1 MLCWRGA
8 PKHPPPPA
16 RPALSSSSR
25 RAVRGRPP
33 TRSAKAGTPA
43 GAWEPLTL
51 RFPEAVQIEVADAE
65 ESHAQEAL
73 GATDRKGSG
82 RKETNSPRLQSPQ
95 SGGLP
100 GPGHT
105 TTAPTSE
112 PPPGAT
118 VPPGLRR
125 PGRPRVG
132 SRRGY
137 SGWASRGSHSR
148 RPGLS
153 QLDIAICLWRQLHSK
168 FTPFF
173 PPHPHPRASRS
184 RPCSGPMSAQG
195 CSAQKLAIRGL
206 GTECEADA
214 QRSEIPAVSELEAFA
229 ALNFAN
235 EISPDPHP
243 FLPEF
248 FPCAQRGSR
257 GLKALAREPLWFR
270 TKPPLS
276 SPPPEL

>member
-1 MLCWRGA
+1 M
-8 PKHPPPPA
+8 
-16 RPALSSSSR
+16 LSSSSR

-33 TRSAKAGTPA
+33 TRSAEAGTPA

-132 SRRGY
+132 SRRAYG
-137 SGWASRGSHSR
+137 GWASRGSHSR

-153 QLDIAICLWRQLHSK
+153 QLDLAICLWPAATLQVHS
-168 FTPFF
+168 
-173 PPHPHPRASRS
+173 
-184 RPCSGPMSAQG
+184 
-195 CSAQKLAIRGL
+195 L
-206 GTECEADA
+206 
-214 QRSEIPAVSELEAFA
+214 
-229 ALNFAN
+229 
-235 EISPDPHP
+235 
-243 FLPEF
+243 
-248 FPCAQRGSR
+248 
-257 GLKALAREPLWFR
+257 
-270 TKPPLS
+270 LS
-276 SPPPEL
+276 SPPSPKSEPEPTLFRPNECPGMFCSEARDPRPGNGMRGRCPAIGNTSGL

>member
-112 PPPGAT
+112 PPPG
-118 VPPGLRR
+118 
-125 PGRPRVG
+125 
-132 SRRGY
+132 
-137 SGWASRGSHSR
+137 SHS
-148 RPGLS
+148 S
-153 QLDIAICLWRQLHSK
+153 
-168 FTPFF
+168 
-173 PPHPHPRASRS
+173 S
-184 RPCSGPMSAQG
+184 RPAEAWPSQSWEPPWLQWVGFSGVAFSPAWPLPAG
-195 CSAQKLAIRGL
+195 PRDLPLA
-206 GTECEADA
+206 
-214 QRSEIPAVSELEAFA
+214 A
-229 ALNFAN
+229 ATLQVH
-235 EISPDPHP
+235 S
-243 FLPEF
+243 L
-248 FPCAQRGSR
+248 
-257 GLKALAREPLWFR
+257 
-270 TKPPLS
+270 LS
-276 SPPPEL
+276 SPPSPKSEPEPTLFRPNECPGMFCSEARDPRPGNGMRGQCPAIGNTSGL